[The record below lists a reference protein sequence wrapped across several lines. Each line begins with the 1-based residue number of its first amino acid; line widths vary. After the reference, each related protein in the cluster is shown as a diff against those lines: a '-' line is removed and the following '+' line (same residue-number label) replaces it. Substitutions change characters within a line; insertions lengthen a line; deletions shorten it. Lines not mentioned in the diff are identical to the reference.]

1 MADRKK
7 YKYGLDKLRK
17 KKKTEETFVL
27 PLPPTVWKPRVAR
40 PSPSL
45 GQEGSGPG
53 GALTPKD
60 KQIIKDHKARLIALR
75 EGSRPVKAR
84 PMKGI
89 PRNLPPE
96 LAKPKKPTRKPTAK
110 SPRKPT
116 KKSTTKSS
124 PATKVGVRTG
134 NNNLSKLVKAINK

>member
-40 PSPSL
+40 PSPTL
-45 GQEGSGPG
+45 GQKGSGPG
-53 GALTPKD
+53 GALTPED

-96 LAKPKKPTRKPTAK
+96 LAKP
-110 SPRKPT
+110 RKPT

>member
-7 YKYGLDKLRK
+7 YKVGLDKLRK
-17 KKKTEETFVL
+17 VGRKKKPAYTISL
-27 PLPPTVWKPRVAR
+27 PMPPTVWKPRVEKPLPLNYDFDPWDPENR
-40 PSPSL
+40 KL
-45 GQEGSGPG
+45 
-53 GALTPKD
+53 
-60 KQIIKDHKARLIALR
+60 IKDHKARLIALE
-75 EGSRPVKAR
+75 EGSRPVKPR
-84 PMKGI
+84 PIKGP

-96 LAKPKKPTRKPTAK
+96 LAKPKKSTRKPTAK

-124 PATKVGVRTG
+124 PTTKVGVRTG